1 MRKGGNSYK
10 LITKS
15 AKGEMSNNKSKA
27 LLVKMKEKYKSINL
41 HILFKIRARSLRLV
55 LQNKK

>member
-15 AKGEMSNNKSKA
+15 AKGEMKIKSFA
-27 LLVKMKEKYKSINL
+27 SENEREVQKYKFT
-41 HILFKIRARSLRLV
+41 HSL
-55 LQNKK
+55 

>member
-27 LLVKMKEKYKSINL
+27 LLAKMKEVQKYKFT
-41 HILFKIRARSLRLV
+41 HSL
-55 LQNKK
+55 